1 MRALLEH
8 LRDRARTLTIYDYD
22 GTQERLETLA
32 GHLAGY
38 GVAVRTAATDRG
50 KPTNVPVFHHGD
62 EVLGTVDLE
71 GLLPKDGIERAFA
84 GEEPF
89 DPDSLPFDVD
99 ADVTV
104 SPGTSHGQMVDVSR
118 QFERQALASGDG
130 WLRVG
135 FQQLSAIAGSSRTRS
150 VYHRLAEAGVDVAVV
165 GYPDVDLSGQP
176 YGVIADEEGTFRD
189 FWFLLYDGGGPEAKA
204 ALVAKH
210 RDPSLYE
217 AFWTVDPETVDELVE
232 MARERYPV
240 LG

>member
-1 MRALLEH
+1 MKALLEH
-8 LRDRARTLTIYDYD
+8 LRDHARTLTVYDYD
-22 GTQERLETLA
+22 GPQERLETLA

-38 GVAVRTAATDRG
+38 GVAVRTAVTDRG

-62 EVLGTVDLE
+62 EVLGTVELDA
-71 GLLPKDGIERAFA
+71 LLPEDGIERAFA

-89 DPDSLPFDVD
+89 DPDVLPFDVD

-118 QFERQALASGDG
+118 QFERRALDRGAG

-135 FQQLSAIAGSSRTRS
+135 FQQLSAIAGSSRTKS
-150 VYHRLAEAGVDVAVV
+150 VYRRLAEAGVDVGVV
-165 GYPDVDLSGQP
+165 GYPDVDLEDEP
-176 YGVIADEEGTFRD
+176 FEVIADEEGTFRD
-189 FWFLLYDGGGPEAKA
+189 FWFLLYDGGRPEAKA
-204 ALVAKH
+204 GLVAKH

-217 AFWTVDPETVDELVE
+217 AFWTVDPDTVDELVG
-232 MARERYPV
+232 MARDSYPV

>member
-38 GVAVRTAATDRG
+38 GVAVRTAVTDRG

-62 EVLGTVDLE
+62 EVLGTVDL
-71 GLLPKDGIERAFA
+71 G
-84 GEEPF
+84 
-89 DPDSLPFDVD
+89 PDALPFDVD

-118 QFERQALASGDG
+118 QFERQALARGDG

-150 VYHRLAEAGVDVAVV
+150 VYRRLAEAGVDVAVV

-217 AFWTVDPETVDELVE
+217 AFWTVDPEAVDELVG